1 MSSLNSPEHGHLID
15 LNALRDELTADD
27 LYQRKGQVAR
37 TLAHTPDLR
46 VVIIALAHER
56 TIAEHHAS
64 ATVTIHCLSGRLR
77 LQLFDRKVELG
88 AGNLL
93 ALGKDLSHDVHGLED
108 SVFMLTLGA
117 S

>member
-15 LNALRDELTADD
+15 LNALYDELITDD
-27 LYQRKGQVAR
+27 RYQRKGQLAR
-37 TLAHTPDLR
+37 TLVHTPDLR
-46 VVIIALAHER
+46 VVIIALARDR

-64 ATVTIHCLSGRLR
+64 ATVTIHCLSGHLR
-77 LQLFDRKVELG
+77 LQLPDRQVELV

-93 ALGKDLSHDVHGLED
+93 ALGADLSHDVHALQD
-108 SVFMLTLGA
+108 SVFVLTLGA